1 MNPIQNQN
9 LPCMNWNEWI
19 NFEKYS
25 DEVLILALCGAV
37 FWVTVYFYTIHIILT
52 KKWVEMPFYVACGN
66 IVWEFLWGFIFY
78 DQIDMGKLFVWSY
91 RVWFLLDI
99 FIFISIYRYGYKQI
113 ENATLRLH
121 AKKII
126 VGLTLMWSVILYAFI
141 ATGVDAPFG
150 AQSSYILNLGIST
163 LYISLW
169 LRMGS
174 EQSFSKP
181 IALCKMIGTAFYTV
195 FFAVQ
200 FPENYFVPAIGSV
213 IFILDLTYSYLLFF
227 RPKLSQQAV

>member
-1 MNPIQNQN
+1 
-9 LPCMNWNEWI
+9 MNWNEWI

-37 FWVTVYFYTIHIILT
+37 FWVAVYFITIRIII
-52 KKWVEMPFYVACGN
+52 KEKWVEMPLYVACGN
-66 IVWEFLWGFIFY
+66 IVWEFLWGFVFY
-78 DQIDMGKLFVWSY
+78 EQIDMGKLFVWSY

-113 ENATLRLH
+113 ENAILRQH
-121 AKKII
+121 ARKI
-126 VGLTLMWSVILYAFI
+126 VPGLTAMWFVILYAFI
-141 ATGVDAPFG
+141 ATGVDVPFG

-169 LRMGS
+169 LRLGAT
-174 EQSFSKP
+174 QTFSKG

-195 FFAVQ
+195 FFAVE
-200 FPENYFVPAIGSV
+200 FPQNYFVPAIGLV
-213 IFILDLTYSYLLFF
+213 IFILDMTYTYLLFS
-227 RPKLSQQAV
+227 RNPLMSPKV